1 MNNYHLSSRRNALF
15 GFFVGALA
23 SLFVQALFFSGP
35 VEFHRAIGSGIG
47 LGFAFF
53 IISPIKQ

>member
-1 MNNYHLSSRRNALF
+1 MNNYQLSSRQNALF
-15 GFFVGALA
+15 GFFVEALA
-23 SLFVQALFFSGP
+23 SLFVQVLFFSGP
-35 VEFHRAIGSGIG
+35 VEFHRTIGSGIG